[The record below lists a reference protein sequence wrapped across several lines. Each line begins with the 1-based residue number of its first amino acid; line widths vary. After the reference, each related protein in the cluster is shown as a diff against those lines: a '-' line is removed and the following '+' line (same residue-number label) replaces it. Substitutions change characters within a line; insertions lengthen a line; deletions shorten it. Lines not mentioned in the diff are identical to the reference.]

1 MHISKFNDVPF
12 FLFYLEWG
20 WTLEGPQEDSNKE
33 ALPAPSVVGGEVG
46 EERAARCKLESG
58 WLTSNAKGPEQR

>member
-1 MHISKFNDVPF
+1 M
-12 FLFYLEWG
+12 
-20 WTLEGPQEDSNKE
+20 TLEGPQEDSNKE